1 MSNLEVRNPFSG
13 DLVFSEK
20 SESLEEIGSK
30 ISKLKTANGA
40 WSSLSVH
47 VRAELIRE
55 ALGYFRKHRDSIATS
70 ITAEVGKPVRASAEE
85 LDFMVERALV
95 MCSLAEQG
103 AMSPYAIEG
112 SDDFQGRMEYAAK
125 GVVYIISPW
134 NYPLFC
140 AINGTICALLTG
152 STVLLKHT
160 TAPSV
165 GRHFRNAFNRMGGIE
180 NLLLDAVVDYAV
192 SSQIIETCD
201 INHVIFTG
209 SVQGGRS
216 IQTSLANRANNDIP
230 NPFLS
235 YALELGG
242 NDAAY
247 IAEDA
252 DLAHAVESTVNIGRL
267 HNSGQSC
274 CAVKR
279 VFIHEKHYESY
290 LAAASDA
297 MNAHRFGDPMDPSTT
312 LGPLFGRQPAV
323 QMLKSLVDDA
333 QKNGAR
339 VVFGGRVVT
348 VGQTQFI
355 EPTLLADVRADMNV
369 MRTETFGPVLP
380 VMRVSS
386 DDEATRMV
394 LASRY
399 GLTSAIFTQSRSR
412 AEQFIRQ
419 MNTGTVFVNRCNFV
433 DARLGW
439 IGYGQSGNGGVTL
452 SPFGLHAMS
461 NLRSINIDP
470 THLIHS

>member
-1 MSNLEVRNPFSG
+1 MSNIEVINPFSG
-13 DLVFSEK
+13 DVVFSEE
-20 SESLEEIGSK
+20 SESLEEISSK
-30 ISKLKTANGA
+30 ISRLRAANIA

-47 VRAELIRE
+47 ARAELIRN
-55 ALGYFRKHRDSIATS
+55 ALSYFRERRDGIASAITS
-70 ITAEVGKPVRASAEE
+70 EVGKPVRAAAEE
-85 LDFMVERALV
+85 LDFMIERALV
-95 MCSLAEQG
+95 MCTLAEQG
-103 AMSPYAIEG
+103 ATSPYAIAG
-112 SDDFQGRMEYAAK
+112 RDDFQGRMEYVSK

-165 GRHFRNAFNRMGGIE
+165 GRHFRNAFNQMGGIE
-180 NLLLDAVVDYAV
+180 NLLLDAVIDYRA
-192 SSQIIETCD
+192 SAQIIETCD

-209 SVQGGRS
+209 SVQGGRA
-216 IQTSLANRANNDIP
+216 IQTSLANRANNDIS
-230 NPFLS
+230 NPFLT
-235 YALELGG
+235 YTLELGG

-279 VFIHEKHYESY
+279 VFVHEKHYESY
-290 LAAASDA
+290 LAAAKDA
-297 MNAHRFGDPMDPSTT
+297 MNAHRFGDPTDPSTT
-312 LGPLFGRQPAV
+312 LGPLFSREPAV
-323 QMLKSLVDDA
+323 RMLKSLVDDA

-339 VVFGGRVVT
+339 IVCGGHVVS
-348 VGQTQFI
+348 VGKTLFI
-355 EPTLLADVRADMNV
+355 EPTLLADVCADMNV

-386 DDEATRMV
+386 DDEAIRMV
-394 LASRY
+394 CSSLY
-399 GLTSAIFTQSRSR
+399 GLTSAIFTRCRSR
-412 AEQFIRQ
+412 AEQFITQ

-439 IGYGQSGNGGVTL
+439 IGYGQSGNGAVSL
-452 SPFGLHAMS
+452 SPFGLQSMS
-461 NLRSINIDP
+461 NLKSVNIDP
-470 THLIHS
+470 TYLSQN